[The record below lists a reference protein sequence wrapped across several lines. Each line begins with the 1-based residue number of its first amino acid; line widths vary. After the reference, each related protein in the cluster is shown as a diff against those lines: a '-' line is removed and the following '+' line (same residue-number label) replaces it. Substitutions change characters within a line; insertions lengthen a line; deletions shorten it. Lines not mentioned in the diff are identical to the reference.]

1 MIFFF
6 STRWY
11 KLPSCRVTL
20 FFQVKLN
27 SPNGLRS
34 PFEIKWI
41 SLSHSPIRVF
51 RISPRIEAKT
61 SKMTN
66 NHRIVSNRRVSCLQ
80 NFSPIKK
87 NFSPLKMLFPQKVH
101 EARPFQR
108 LNVYP
113 TCPKCARNA
122 PRGCLAPWNLR
133 FRLLGSRKKRK
144 KKKKRVEF
152 HFDEQATR
160 ESRVS
165 CRFSREKYTHR
176 SILFITCAL
185 VKIILD
191 EGERRKRGRTRG
203 NWISDSV
210 ASESYLGNQFRQQR
224 NKRPR

>member
-1 MIFFF
+1 M
-6 STRWY
+6 S
-11 KLPSCRVTL
+11 LRVL
-20 FFQVKLN
+20 
-27 SPNGLRS
+27 
-34 PFEIKWI
+34 
-41 SLSHSPIRVF
+41 
-51 RISPRIEAKT
+51 RISSRIEAKT

-176 SILFITCAL
+176 SILFITHP
-185 VKIILD
+185 
-191 EGERRKRGRTRG
+191 GENYPRRGRKEKAWENSGELDKWFSRVRKLS
-203 NWISDSV
+203 WQSISPTT
-210 ASESYLGNQFRQQR
+210 
-224 NKRPR
+224 K

>member
-1 MIFFF
+1 M
-6 STRWY
+6 S
-11 KLPSCRVTL
+11 LRVL
-20 FFQVKLN
+20 
-27 SPNGLRS
+27 
-34 PFEIKWI
+34 
-41 SLSHSPIRVF
+41 
-51 RISPRIEAKT
+51 RISSRIEAKT

-152 HFDEQATR
+152 HFDARDISTSKRRERVACRVVSRAKNTLIDRFYLSLAPWWKLSSTR
-160 ESRVS
+160 E
-165 CRFSREKYTHR
+165 K
-176 SILFITCAL
+176 
-185 VKIILD
+185 
-191 EGERRKRGRTRG
+191 GE
-203 NWISDSV
+203 SV
-210 ASESYLGNQFRQQR
+210 GELGGIG
-224 NKRPR
+224 